1 MTEGAKLSIGT
12 VEQKET
18 SSWRRIL
25 TSGENLSWVKSDGD
39 MIFAKIHVIN
49 NETGEE
55 LPAIEVNDYTDL
67 IKFTSGNAQASLMHY
82 LLEIEFLTEEEIN
95 IFKRGRNSHV
105 HTVRK
110 NMNIQDYLDATGFEA
125 LIGYLYLQENIE
137 RLKEIVNLAVKKG
150 GA

>member
-1 MTEGAKLSIGT
+1 MDYKQLNG
-12 VEQKET
+12 
-18 SSWRRIL
+18 L
-25 TSGENLSWVKSDGD
+25 TLAYMGD
-39 MIFAKIHVIN
+39 AVYEIYIREYVISL
-49 NETGEE
+49 GYSK
-55 LPAIEVNDYTDL
+55 VNDL
-67 IKFTSGNAQASLMHY
+67 HKRVIKFTSGNAQACLMHY

-105 HTVRK
+105 HTARK

-137 RLKEIVNLAVKKG
+137 RIKEIVDLAVKKG

>member
-1 MTEGAKLSIGT
+1 MDYKQLNG
-12 VEQKET
+12 
-18 SSWRRIL
+18 L
-25 TSGENLSWVKSDGD
+25 TLAYMGD
-39 MIFAKIHVIN
+39 AVYEIYIREYVISL
-49 NETGEE
+49 GYSK
-55 LPAIEVNDYTDL
+55 VNDL
-67 IKFTSGNAQASLMHY
+67 HKRVIQFTSGNAQACLMHY

-105 HTVRK
+105 HTARK

-137 RLKEIVNLAVKKG
+137 RIKEIVDLAVKKG

>member
-1 MTEGAKLSIGT
+1 MDYKQLNG
-12 VEQKET
+12 
-18 SSWRRIL
+18 L
-25 TSGENLSWVKSDGD
+25 TLAYMGD
-39 MIFAKIHVIN
+39 AVYEIYIRSYVISL
-49 NETGEE
+49 GYSK
-55 LPAIEVNDYTDL
+55 VNDL
-67 IKFTSGNAQASLMHY
+67 HKRVIKFTSGNAQASLMHY

-125 LIGYLYLQENIE
+125 VIGYLYLQENIE
-137 RLKEIVNLAVKKG
+137 RIKQIVDLAVKKG

>member
-1 MTEGAKLSIGT
+1 MDYKQLNG
-12 VEQKET
+12 
-18 SSWRRIL
+18 L
-25 TSGENLSWVKSDGD
+25 TLAYMGD
-39 MIFAKIHVIN
+39 AVYEIYIREYVISL
-49 NETGEE
+49 GYSK
-55 LPAIEVNDYTDL
+55 VNDL
-67 IKFTSGNAQASLMHY
+67 HKRVIKFTSGNAQACLMHY

-137 RLKEIVNLAVKKG
+137 RIKEIVDLAVKKG

>member
-1 MTEGAKLSIGT
+1 MDYRQLNG
-12 VEQKET
+12 
-18 SSWRRIL
+18 L
-25 TSGENLSWVKSDGD
+25 TLAYMGD
-39 MIFAKIHVIN
+39 AVYEIYIRSYVISL
-49 NETGEE
+49 GYSK
-55 LPAIEVNDYTDL
+55 VNDL
-67 IKFTSGNAQASLMHY
+67 HKRVIKFTSGNAQASLMHY

-137 RLKEIVNLAVKKG
+137 RIKEIVDLAVKKG

>member
-1 MTEGAKLSIGT
+1 MDYKQLNG
-12 VEQKET
+12 
-18 SSWRRIL
+18 L
-25 TSGENLSWVKSDGD
+25 TLAYMGD
-39 MIFAKIHVIN
+39 AVYEIYIRSYVISL
-49 NETGEE
+49 GYSK
-55 LPAIEVNDYTDL
+55 VNDL
-67 IKFTSGNAQASLMHY
+67 HKRVIKFTSGNAQASLMHY

-137 RLKEIVNLAVKKG
+137 RKKEIVDLAVKKG

>member
-1 MTEGAKLSIGT
+1 MDYKQLNG
-12 VEQKET
+12 
-18 SSWRRIL
+18 L
-25 TSGENLSWVKSDGD
+25 TLAYMGD
-39 MIFAKIHVIN
+39 AVYEIYIRSYVISL
-49 NETGEE
+49 GYSK
-55 LPAIEVNDYTDL
+55 VNDL
-67 IKFTSGNAQASLMHY
+67 HKRVIKFTSGNAQASLMHY

-137 RLKEIVNLAVKKG
+137 RIKEIEDLAEKK
-150 GA
+150 

>member
-1 MTEGAKLSIGT
+1 MDYKQLNG
-12 VEQKET
+12 
-18 SSWRRIL
+18 L
-25 TSGENLSWVKSDGD
+25 TLAYMGD
-39 MIFAKIHVIN
+39 AVYEIYIREYVISL
-49 NETGEE
+49 GYSK
-55 LPAIEVNDYTDL
+55 VNDL
-67 IKFTSGNAQASLMHY
+67 HKRVIKFTSGNAQASLMHY

-105 HTVRK
+105 HTARK

-137 RLKEIVNLAVKKG
+137 RIKEIVDLAVKKG